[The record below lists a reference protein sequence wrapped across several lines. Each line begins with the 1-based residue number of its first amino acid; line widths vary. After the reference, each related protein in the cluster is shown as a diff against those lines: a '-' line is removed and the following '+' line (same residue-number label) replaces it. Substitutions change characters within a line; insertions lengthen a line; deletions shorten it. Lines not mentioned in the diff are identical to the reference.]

1 MAHQIPAYQWLDDD
15 EHGVKQVSV
24 MMKLSVLCAIPTA
37 LEGLTRL
44 AALHSAPRNFLPQW
58 QQPGLDLV
66 QEDPV

>member
-15 EHGVKQVSV
+15 EHGVKQVSF
-24 MMKLSVLCAIPTA
+24 MRLSVLCMTTA
-37 LEGLTRL
+37 AFEGLTRL